1 MINLLKREISLYER
15 SEIEGE
21 TLAALLTEGA
31 TRAPIMAEAV
41 MSVAEKRR

>member
-1 MINLLKREISLYER
+1 MTNLSKREISLYKR

-31 TRAPIMAEAV
+31 TRAPIMADAV
-41 MSVAEKRR
+41 MSVASKGR